1 METALNSIMK
11 YRRMSKLTQSELA
24 HRAGISTYLL
34 RRYENNELPIE
45 RRHLEPIAEAL
56 GVAPSELL
64 PLPSIKQ
71 TVSELMLKNRS
82 LLENPDDQFARGYHA
97 ALMAVLEVYETNPA

>member
-1 METALNSIMK
+1 METAINSIMK

-24 HRAGISTYLL
+24 HRAGISVYLL
-34 RRYENNELPIE
+34 RRYENNELPVE
-45 RRHLEPIAEAL
+45 QKHLAPLAAAL
-56 GVAPSELL
+56 DVAPSALL

-71 TVSELMLKNRS
+71 TVSELMLKNRT

-97 ALMAVLEVYETNPA
+97 ALMAVLEVYETSPA